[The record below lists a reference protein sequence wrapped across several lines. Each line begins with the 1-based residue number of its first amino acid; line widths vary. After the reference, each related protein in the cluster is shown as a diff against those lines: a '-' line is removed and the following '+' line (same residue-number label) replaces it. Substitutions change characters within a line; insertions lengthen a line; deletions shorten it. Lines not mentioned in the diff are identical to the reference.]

1 MPEPVD
7 HVTVSIGA
15 ACTLPGRHDMAHRL
29 FELADQALYAAKQNG
44 RNCCRLS
51 EESVDS
57 DEGAET
63 ERTDGQPAQAASGG
77 RG

>member
-15 ACTLPGRHDMAHRL
+15 ACTLPGRHDMANRL
-29 FELADQALYAAKQNG
+29 LALADHALYAAKQDG
-44 RNCCRLS
+44 RNCCRFS
-51 EESVDS
+51 AESVDRE
-57 DEGAET
+57 EGAET